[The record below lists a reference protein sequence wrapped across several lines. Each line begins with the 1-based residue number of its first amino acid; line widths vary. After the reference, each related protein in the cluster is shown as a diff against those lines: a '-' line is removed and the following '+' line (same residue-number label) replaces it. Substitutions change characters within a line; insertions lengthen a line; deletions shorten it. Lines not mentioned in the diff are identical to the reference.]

1 LRGAY
6 KAVTFHRS
14 LTLTNCWTFSVVARG
29 GRFFICSL
37 ISISEYL
44 QICQRNLSIRSDV
57 IFTTKLLMEEQENVV
72 CICISQINVS
82 QISYKDGRA
91 SRRLRYANPAFS
103 SWKNQTAFL

>member
-1 LRGAY
+1 
-6 KAVTFHRS
+6 
-14 LTLTNCWTFSVVARG
+14 
-29 GRFFICSL
+29 
-37 ISISEYL
+37 
-44 QICQRNLSIRSDV
+44 
-57 IFTTKLLMEEQENVV
+57 MEEQENVV